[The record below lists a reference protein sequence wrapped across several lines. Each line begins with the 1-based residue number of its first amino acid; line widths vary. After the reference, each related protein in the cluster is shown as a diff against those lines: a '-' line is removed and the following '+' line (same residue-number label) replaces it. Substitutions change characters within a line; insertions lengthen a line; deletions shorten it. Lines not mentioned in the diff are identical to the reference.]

1 VMGMAPLRSMFQAM
15 KSIKPEFLPI
25 EVVIRNEKI
34 SLSSSKRPLEMFV
47 KIVFEM
53 TSIRLWMRTSAS

>member
-1 VMGMAPLRSMFQAM
+1 M

-53 TSIRLWMRTSAS
+53 TSIRL